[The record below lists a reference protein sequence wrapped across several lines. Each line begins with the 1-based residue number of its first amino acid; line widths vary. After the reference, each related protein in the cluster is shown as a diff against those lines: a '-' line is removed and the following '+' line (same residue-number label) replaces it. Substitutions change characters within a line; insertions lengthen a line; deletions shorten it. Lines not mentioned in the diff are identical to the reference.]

1 MDKDSTYAKP
11 TTETVQK
18 GNRKWDF
25 ASGLSTLGSFA
36 TVSEKAALGRTLEDV
51 GNTWGQPQGGPSVR
65 SAGQGA
71 ALGRGAAEELAFL
84 PHVRFS
90 VPSPRPP
97 VFTAQVPGGPG

>member
-1 MDKDSTYAKP
+1 MEKTLKIGIQSVDKDSTYAKP

-71 ALGRGAAEELAFL
+71 ALGR
-84 PHVRFS
+84 
-90 VPSPRPP
+90 
-97 VFTAQVPGGPG
+97 